1 MPQKSFEDELT
12 ELGYDDL
19 IPAFRAAVQQGAQ
32 AMLGAQQ
39 QHKSKEDWFAELFR
53 QNPDLKGHEETVHFI
68 IGRDTD
74 LHDMPVSKSYEAV
87 AERARKRLEAQRSHE
102 EYMKPYRAYSDGG
115 VAEPAHG
122 QKHLSVDDFE
132 REGITRPGS
141 LGDPYCRDGETPEQF
156 QREVTRT
163 MSRAAKAASEMPQ
176 EELQAILSEVA

>member
-1 MPQKSFEDELT
+1 MPNNQKSFEDELT

-39 QHKSKEDWFAELFR
+39 QHKTREDWFAELYR

-87 AERARKRLEAQRSHE
+87 AERARKRLEAQHNHE
-102 EYMKPYRAYSDGG
+102 EYMKPHKAFSGGPDG
-115 VAEPAHG
+115 PL
-122 QKHLSVDDFE
+122 QTISVDEFE
-132 REGITRPGS
+132 KTGMTRPGS
-141 LGDPYCRDGETPEQF
+141 LGDTIRKRREMREQRGPTNMARYARESKAKGE
-156 QREVTRT
+156 
-163 MSRAAKAASEMPQ
+163 
-176 EELQAILSEVA
+176 